1 MDEGTL
7 EQINSH
13 INLPITKDEIFK
25 CVRKLK
31 NEKASGEDEI
41 INILSE
47 VEYPLRKPDW
57 FSLKTEKDS
66 ENSVNLSFSI
76 AVKSLPRQLTIVIG
90 R

>member
-13 INLPITKDEIFK
+13 INLPI
-25 CVRKLK
+25 
-31 NEKASGEDEI
+31 
-41 INILSE
+41 
-47 VEYPLRKPDW
+47 
-57 FSLKTEKDS
+57 TEKDS